1 MKTERYWKQTYG
13 ITLTDIR
20 KIFFAGQEGRCACCR
35 THIGFM
41 GRESS
46 YDKVTKT
53 IICHR
58 CRLAIVAMRKLPAAL
73 IPKLLEFVNGNNSV
87 DDTAETA
94 KESPALVRT
103 IQDKHKGNFP
113 P

>member
-1 MKTERYWKQTYG
+1 MKTERYWKKTYG

-41 GRESS
+41 GHESS

-73 IPKLLEFVNGNNSV
+73 MPKLLEYVNGNFSL
-87 DDTAETA
+87 DDKTETT
-94 KESPALVRT
+94 KESPALVQT
-103 IQDKHKGNFP
+103 VSVEHKGNSP
-113 P
+113 A